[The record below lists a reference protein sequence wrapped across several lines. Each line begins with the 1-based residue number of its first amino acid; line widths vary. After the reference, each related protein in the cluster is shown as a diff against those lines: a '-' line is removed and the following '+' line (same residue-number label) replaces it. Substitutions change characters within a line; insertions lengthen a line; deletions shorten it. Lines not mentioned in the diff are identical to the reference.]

1 MDRLDCAEGISHG
14 NEIPSQCEG
23 GGVGEHSTIDGADA
37 VRCLQECGEGGNEE
51 REQADEAGRVSGG
64 KEEDGGEG
72 ERRTG
77 KEEKGACEGLYGMH
91 IR

>member
-51 REQADEAGRVSGG
+51 RE
-64 KEEDGGEG
+64 
-72 ERRTG
+72 
-77 KEEKGACEGLYGMH
+77 
-91 IR
+91 